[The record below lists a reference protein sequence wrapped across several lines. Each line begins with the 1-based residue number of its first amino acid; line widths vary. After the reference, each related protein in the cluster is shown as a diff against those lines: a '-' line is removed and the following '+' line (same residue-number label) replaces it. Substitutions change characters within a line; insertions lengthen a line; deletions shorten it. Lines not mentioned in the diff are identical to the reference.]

1 MNQQPKQQPHKIIF
15 DTDPGVDDAMAF
27 FFADAHPQLQI
38 VGITTIF
45 GNVAVEQSTANTLRL
60 VDIAGGDYPVAAG
73 LGKALAGEP
82 RPYPHWVHGK
92 DGFGDINWP
101 ASNRSPDQRP
111 AVDFII
117 ETLKASPG
125 EITLVPVGPLTNI
138 AAALARAP
146 EIAELV
152 REVSIMGGAINCP
165 GNVTPLAEANVANDP
180 EAADAVLGAGWKAS
194 LIGLDVTMK
203 AVISSQDIAR
213 ITGSGSEKAKF
224 LAAAAAPYIDFYR
237 NNAGVD
243 GCCMHDVC
251 ALARLVAP
259 EIFTM
264 EEAAIRVACEGF
276 SRGKSA
282 AMPPGHPAADES
294 WQSRPVQSY
303 ARAIDNTAMLE
314 LFIETLSG
322 QTQP

>member
-1 MNQQPKQQPHKIIF
+1 MHRIIL

-38 VGITTIF
+38 AGITTVF
-45 GNVAVEQSTANTLRL
+45 GNVAVEQSSANTLRL
-60 VDIAGGDYPVAAG
+60 VEIAGADYPVAPG
-73 LGKALAGEP
+73 LGSALAGPP
-82 RPYPHWVHGK
+82 RPYPHWVHGH

-101 ASNRSPDQRP
+101 APARSPDERP

-138 AAALARAP
+138 ATALQRAP
-146 EIAELV
+146 EIAKLV
-152 REVSIMGGAINCP
+152 REVSIMGGAIDCP

-180 EAADAVLGAGWKAS
+180 EAADTVLAAKWDVS

-203 AVISSQDIAR
+203 AVIAAKDIAK
-213 ITGSGSEKAKF
+213 ITEASGKKGEF
-224 LAAAAAPYIDFYR
+224 LARAAAPYIDFYR
-237 NNAGVD
+237 KNAGVD

-259 EIFTM
+259 EVFKM
-264 EEAAIRVACEGF
+264 QQAAIRVECEGF
-276 SRGKSA
+276 SRGKTA
-282 AMPPGHPAADES
+282 AMAAGHPGADEA
-294 WQSRPVQSY
+294 WNGRPVQSY
-303 ARAIDNTAMLE
+303 ARDINSQAMLE
-314 LFIETLSG
+314 LFVDTLAR
-322 QTQP
+322 T